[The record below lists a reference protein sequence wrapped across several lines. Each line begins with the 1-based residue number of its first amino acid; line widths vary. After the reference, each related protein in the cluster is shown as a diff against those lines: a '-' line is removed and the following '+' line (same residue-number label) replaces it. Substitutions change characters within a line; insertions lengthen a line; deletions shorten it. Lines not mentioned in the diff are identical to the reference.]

1 MKIYTNKTEFN
12 IKNSVVALGKFDGLH
27 LGHKKLLEAVLN
39 TSEKE
44 GYTSVLFSFDTSI
57 ISESKQVNTF
67 EERIHICEN
76 MNPDYYI
83 YYPVSKET
91 MEMRAKDFIENVLI
105 KELGVKKVVTGKD
118 FLFGRKRE
126 GNTETLKKYADEE
139 FFEYEIIDDVYIGGL
154 KVSTSM
160 IKKSLSWGE
169 IYEANRM
176 LGYEY
181 YIMGNIVKGKQIGRL
196 MNLRTINVEPDEN
209 KFLPK
214 NGVYKTSVIID
225 GKKYH
230 SITNIG
236 FNPTVTDGNNGK
248 IKVETHILNFD
259 ENVYDKEVIISFER
273 FIREEKKFSSFEEL
287 KTQILLDISR
297 AYL

>member
-1 MKIYTNKTEFN
+1 MITNYHIINENIINKNKTINLTLNDDKVDKSIIIDGDRKIYTNKTEFN

-126 GNTETLKKYADEE
+126 GNTEILKKYADEG

-160 IKKSLSWGE
+160 IKKSLSWE
-169 IYEANRM
+169 
-176 LGYEY
+176 
-181 YIMGNIVKGKQIGRL
+181 
-196 MNLRTINVEPDEN
+196 
-209 KFLPK
+209 KFL
-214 NGVYKTSVIID
+214 SRL
-225 GKKYH
+225 
-230 SITNIG
+230 
-236 FNPTVTDGNNGK
+236 NN
-248 IKVETHILNFD
+248 
-259 ENVYDKEVIISFER
+259 S
-273 FIREEKKFSSFEEL
+273 FSSQVKRICTSL
-287 KTQILLDISR
+287 SQSLTARLVSTCSSSISLPTQE
-297 AYL
+297 